1 MSCLF
6 PTLLDR
12 YFLSSALT
20 FPSPLTSDSPSAS
33 FSLASSDSGRQ
44 EETVV
49 IGLVTCLYS
58 NSYDSERKG
67 APFLPLCLLLK
78 EHLIVHGALIGVGSL
93 PLHSTGSEGGR
104 ATVVS
109 PLDG

>member
-12 YFLSSALT
+12 YFPSSALT

-33 FSLASSDSGRQ
+33 FSLASSVSGRQ

-58 NSYDSERKG
+58 NSYNSEQKG

-78 EHLIVHGALIGVGSL
+78 EHFIVHGALIGVGSL
-93 PLHSTGSEGGR
+93 PLHSTSSEGGR

-109 PLDG
+109 PLNG